1 MKLNHSR
8 LENTEPGVKPETM
21 ILISISRAKIL
32 LHNRAMKLN
41 HSRLENTEP
50 EVKPETMVLT
60 SISIWYQDSAQWK
73 PFHHDAGDERDVAFE
88 HTETRCHYFIAI
100 TKWNC

>member
-73 PFHHDAGDERDVAFE
+73 PFPHDADERDVAFE
-88 HTETRCHYFIAI
+88 HTETRCII
-100 TKWNC
+100 SLP